1 MIIEDQTYEKNGFVT
16 LENAK
21 FRGSIVSDC
30 SYDVTLALPKG
41 EVYFG
46 HVIVKFKLSEV
57 PTKSLYMDFRG
68 VKIGN
73 LIVNGHEVKDEN
85 TFVDHH
91 IHLPSAQLA
100 VGDNHITLN
109 IFNKYR
115 KDGVGL
121 HSYTDS
127 ADQE

>member
-16 LENAK
+16 RENAR
-21 FRGSIVSDC
+21 FRASIVSDC

-41 EVYFG
+41 ETYYG
-46 HVIVKFKLSEV
+46 HVVIKFKLSEV
-57 PTKSLYMDFRG
+57 PTKSLYIDFRG
-68 VKIGN
+68 VKIGA
-73 LIVNGHEVKDEN
+73 LTVNGKEATDPN
-85 TFVDHH
+85 AFVDHH
-91 IHLPSAQLA
+91 IHLPLEHLA
-100 VGDNHITLN
+100 EGDNIISLN
-109 IFNKYR
+109 IWNKFR